1 MFLRSPLFQVMEDSK
16 DFIVKDFDFYHQEDE
31 DDDGDQNEQDFMVGL
46 SLRDE
51 LDFG

>member
-1 MFLRSPLFQVMEDSK
+1 MEDSK

-31 DDDGDQNEQDFMVGL
+31 DVDGDQNEQDFMVGL
-46 SLRDE
+46 FPRDE